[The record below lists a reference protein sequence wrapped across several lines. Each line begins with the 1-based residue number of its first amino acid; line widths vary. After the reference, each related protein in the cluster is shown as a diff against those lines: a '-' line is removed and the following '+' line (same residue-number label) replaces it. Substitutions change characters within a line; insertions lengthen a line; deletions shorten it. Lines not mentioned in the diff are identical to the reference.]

1 MSDKHPNPTT
11 SRHRSTA
18 ARKRSRVSTRWRR
31 MTGSG
36 APRRNP
42 PPLALNQPPLAA

>member
-1 MSDKHPNPTT
+1 MSDKHPNPHHQQAPVHG
-11 SRHRSTA
+11 SEKH
-18 ARKRSRVSTRWRR
+18 SRVSTRWRR

-42 PPLALNQPPLAA
+42 PPLALNRPPLAA